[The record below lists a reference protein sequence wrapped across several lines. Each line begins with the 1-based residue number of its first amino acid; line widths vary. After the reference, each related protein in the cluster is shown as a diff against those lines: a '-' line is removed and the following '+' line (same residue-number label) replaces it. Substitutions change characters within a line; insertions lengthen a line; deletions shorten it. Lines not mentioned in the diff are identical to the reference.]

1 MRRFAWSRESRVRT
15 SELRRSEDSSG
26 AGKAAPGCRPANEVN
41 AADGAL
47 PRLGRKGAMRQESRK
62 PNRKQKS
69 DHQTFILR
77 SDFCLPIR
85 RIDRAGPGSDPFRVA
100 WCLRTKEQ
108 GFPGGEAPRP
118 NRQRPIRSEWR
129 GASGRR
135 NKGFREVK
143 HHAPTAED
151 PFGPSGVVPP
161 DEGTRVSGR

>member
-1 MRRFAWSRESRVRT
+1 MRRFAWSRESRVKT
-15 SELRRSEDSSG
+15 SKLRRS
-26 AGKAAPGCRPANEVN
+26 ATCLRRGKAQTGLRPRRAAN

-47 PRLGRKGAMRQESRK
+47 PRLGRKRAMRQESRK

-143 HHAPTAED
+143 HHAPTAEV
-151 PFGPSGVVPP
+151 PFDPSGVVPP